1 VADLVIDAGGG
12 LYEFLLGGLV
22 PGVSAHNMIRYAVSD
37 ESTLFSYTNGLLA
50 ERDGEILGLA
60 LCYPGDEFGLPWIVR
75 NVIPRA
81 RLDRVRGLLEA
92 DVRGTLY
99 LNSLAVTEAA
109 RGGGVGRLLLG
120 CVGELTAELAFD
132 TVTLHVWA
140 DNAPALNLYRS
151 SGFEIVETVSIEPYE
166 RLEHEGGMHLMSASL
181 PLRVGVAA
189 DARQMP

>member
-1 VADLVIDAGGG
+1 MIDAGGG
-12 LYEFLLGGLV
+12 LYEFLLDGLV
-22 PGVSAHNMIRYAVSD
+22 PGVSARNMIRYAVSD

-50 ERDGEILGLA
+50 EQGDEVLGLA

-75 NVIPRA
+75 NVIPRR
-81 RLDRVRGLLEA
+81 RLDRVRALLEA

-120 CVGELTAELAFD
+120 CVGELTEELAFD

-140 DNAPALNLYRS
+140 DNEPAIGLYRS
-151 SGFEIVETVSIEPYE
+151 TGFEIVETIAIEPHE
-166 RLEHEGGMHLMSASL
+166 RLPHEGGMHLMSASL
-181 PLRVGVAA
+181 PLRAGGGAIA
-189 DARQMP
+189 GRAP